1 MRTYKIDS
9 PQAAARVVAVT
20 LVSDGHVSI
29 TELDLLDRIGAY
41 RQLGIDRSEMLAV
54 LQGFCDDLMQARHPD
69 WADACQIDPR
79 TLNLLMA
86 EIEDPALRMAVLR
99 ICVAVAEVDGHIAD
113 GESMVLVSA
122 VEQWGLHHHMF
133 QPAAPA

>member
-29 TELDLLDRIGAY
+29 TELDLLDRLGAY
-41 RQLGIDRSEMLAV
+41 RQLGIDRGEMLAV
-54 LQGFCDDLMQARHPD
+54 LQAFCDDLMQARHPD
-69 WADACQIDPR
+69 WAGACQIDPR

-122 VEQWGLHHHMF
+122 VEQWGLHHQMF